1 MEIINIMNK
10 NNYEWSDIED
20 MLVQMKEQ
28 WLCDKDHNNQKF
40 KDLYFGDFT
49 VKDDNLSLH
58 RIWKGHCEAI
68 GRYFQCKIIEYVQ
81 KENNT
86 YAAVVDTTHDIFV
99 EMEKELKC
107 IIELELLDECN
118 IQYYF
123 ELKQED

>member
-1 MEIINIMNK
+1 MNK
-10 NNYEWSDIED
+10 NNYEWNDIED

-28 WLCDKDHNNQKF
+28 WLCDKDDNNQKF
-40 KDLYFGDFT
+40 KDLCFGDFT

-68 GRYFQCKIIEYVQ
+68 SRYFQCKIIEYVQ

-86 YAAVVDTTHDIFV
+86 YAAVVDTTYDIFV